1 MKLAADLPLHVQ
13 QAFQKANVDEIYRE
27 KSYKQRF
34 DESVVATENL
44 PEDEKQDALV
54 YASITYKLLAIGVLK
69 SESIDSEEV
78 KRCFASFAGAIWEM
92 LVQDANSEEVQ
103 KMLDESTDK
112 EFGDAVATVC
122 RDMFADPELKE
133 FVEQQ
138 CGLGSSDFV
147 ERVLN
152 TYKIRKP
159 IDVD

>member
-1 MKLAADLPLHVQ
+1 
-13 QAFQKANVDEIYRE
+13 
-27 KSYKQRF
+27 
-34 DESVVATENL
+34 
-44 PEDEKQDALV
+44 
-54 YASITYKLLAIGVLK
+54 
-69 SESIDSEEV
+69 
-78 KRCFASFAGAIWEM
+78 M